1 MSKERPLLPIG
12 TVLNGKWVIL
22 EFIARGGMGE
32 VYRAHQINLKR
43 DVAIKIVSREW
54 LKTFIDDPEEL
65 ESALRRFRQEVETMV
80 QIRHPNVIQIYD
92 YDKARVEL
100 PEGQVEVEY
109 IVLEYIPGRTLRST
123 MREEGFYPSEKE
135 IRTWI
140 EKYFLPVLEGVKTI
154 HRAGIFHRDLKPENI
169 LLDRDIPKIA
179 DFGLARSIKL
189 ESITSSLE
197 IKGTPA
203 YMAPEQF
210 VDFKGTDQRA
220 DIYALGKIL
229 YEAVAGKIP
238 PSARPFTQVG
248 LKEAPTPFFQALD
261 RIIRKATEEDPDKR
275 FTSVEEMEKALKEA
289 LALQERGKA
298 PPSKVRSKPPLWL
311 ATIIV
316 AGLLLLGGISY
327 YLWQRIHSAQHHEVQ
342 LALSPELTRQ
352 FPAVKISSDGAVMRL
367 LPGGEIKVPPG
378 FLGPAPR
385 TVTLKPFYL
394 DEYPVTNHQYVIFL
408 NEVSSQIRVED
419 GVVKQGDQVWL
430 YLGKVSENYE
440 PIIYEGKRFL
450 VQNPIYASCP
460 VVRVTALGA
469 LAYAKHY
476 GKRLPTKVEWFYA
489 LTEGRGL
496 RGLQL
501 EVPDDFYKHFELPVS
516 VMDLK
521 PNALGIRGLSTHFG
535 EWVEDSVLPSPKA
548 EIVLISG
555 LKLHE
560 PSQTL
565 SLAPVKR
572 MPWEAF
578 EEVGFRCAQDTKRS
592 EPKIKPKAPEI
603 IRMPKSPET

>member
-1 MSKERPLLPIG
+1 MGKEQPLLPIG

-43 DVAIKIVSREW
+43 DVALKIVSREW

-65 ESALRRFRQEVETMV
+65 EGALRRFRQEVETMV

-100 PEGQVEVEY
+100 PEGPVELEY

-135 IRTWI
+135 TRAWI
-140 EKYFLPVLEGVKTI
+140 EKYFFPVLEGVKTI
-154 HRAGIFHRDLKPENI
+154 HQMGIFHRDLKPENI
-169 LLDRDIPKIA
+169 LLDGEIPKIA

-189 ESITSSLE
+189 ESITTSLE
-197 IKGTPA
+197 IKGTPT

-210 VDFKGTDQRA
+210 VDLKGTDQRA

-229 YEAVAGKIP
+229 FEAVAGKIP
-238 PSARPFTQVG
+238 SSARPFTQVG
-248 LKEAPTPFFQALD
+248 LKETPTPFFKALD
-261 RIIRKATEEDPDKR
+261 HIIRQATEEDPDRR
-275 FTSVEEMEKALKEA
+275 FSSVEEMEEALREA
-289 LALQERGKA
+289 LALQKREKI
-298 PPSKVRSKPPLWL
+298 PPSAVRLRPPLWL
-311 ATIIV
+311 ILASAV
-316 AGLLLLGGISY
+316 VLLVLGGTFY
-327 YLWQRIHSAQHHEVQ
+327 YLWQKMRAGQHQEVQ
-342 LALSPELTRQ
+342 LTLYPELARD
-352 FPAVKISSDGAVMRL
+352 FPSVKVSSDGAVMRF
-367 LPGGEIKVPPG
+367 LPGGKIKLPPG
-378 FLGPAPR
+378 FLESKPQ

-394 DEYPVTNHQYVIFL
+394 DEHPVTNHQYVTFL
-408 NEVSSQIRVED
+408 NEISSQIRVEN
-419 GVVKQGDQVWL
+419 GVVKHRNEVWL

-440 PIIYEGKRFL
+440 PIIYEEGRFL
-450 VQNPIYASCP
+450 IRNPIHASCP

-469 LAYAKHY
+469 RAYARHY

-489 LTEGRGL
+489 VTEGRGL
-496 RGLQL
+496 KGLQL
-501 EVPDDFYKHFELPVS
+501 EVPRNFYKHFEFPVS

-535 EWVEDSVLPSPKA
+535 EWVENSVLPSSEA

-565 SLAPVKR
+565 GLAPVKR

-578 EEVGFRCAQDTKRS
+578 EEVGFRCAQ
-592 EPKIKPKAPEI
+592 EANP
-603 IRMPKSPET
+603 SP